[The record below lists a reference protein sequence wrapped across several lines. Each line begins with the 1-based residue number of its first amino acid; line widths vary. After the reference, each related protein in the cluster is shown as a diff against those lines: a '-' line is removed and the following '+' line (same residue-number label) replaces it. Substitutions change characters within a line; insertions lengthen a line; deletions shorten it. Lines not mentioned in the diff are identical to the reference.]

1 MLTTFFIF
9 NKILIGGMVM
19 AFNKAYWMTYN
30 RFFWMETS
38 KLLDI
43 VFIGNNNF
51 LENIALRVLLDDYRL
66 LKVNDYNVISLI
78 IKKISIE
85 DLWDLAKLDSD
96 SLIVNLAKEKVNAII
111 DETFYQK
118 EKTLYLVK

>member
-1 MLTTFFIF
+1 MTTFFIF
-9 NKILIGGMVM
+9 NNILLGGMVM

-43 VFIGNNNF
+43 VFVGNNNF
-51 LENIALRVLLDDYRL
+51 LENIAIRVLLDDYRL

-78 IKKISIE
+78 IKKLSIE

-96 SLIVNLAKEKVNAII
+96 SLIVNLAKEKVNSII
-111 DETFYQK
+111 DATFYQK

>member
-9 NKILIGGMVM
+9 NNILLGGMVM

-30 RFFWMETS
+30 RFLWMETN

-78 IKKISIE
+78 IKKLSIE
-85 DLWDLAKLDSD
+85 DLWDLAKLNFD
-96 SLIVNLAKEKVNAII
+96 SLIVNLAKEKVNSII
-111 DETFYQK
+111 DETFYKK

>member
-1 MLTTFFIF
+1 LTTFFIF
-9 NKILIGGMVM
+9 YKILIGGMVM
-19 AFNKAYWMTYN
+19 AFDKAYWMTYN

-43 VFIGNNNF
+43 VFIGNNKF
-51 LENIALRVLLDDYRL
+51 LENIAIRVLLDDYRL
-66 LKVNDYNVISLI
+66 LKIDNYNVISLI
-78 IKKISIE
+78 VKKLSIE
-85 DLWDLAKLDSD
+85 DLWDLAKLNSD
-96 SLIVNLAKEKVNAII
+96 SLIVNLAKEKVNSII

>member
-1 MLTTFFIF
+1 VLTTFFIF
-9 NKILIGGMVM
+9 NNILLGGMVM
-19 AFNKAYWMTYN
+19 AFDKAYWMTYN

-43 VFIGNNNF
+43 VFIGNNKF
-51 LENIALRVLLDDYRL
+51 LENIAIRVLLDDYRL

-78 IKKISIE
+78 IKKLSIE

-96 SLIVNLAKEKVNAII
+96 SLIVNLAKEKVNSII
-111 DETFYQK
+111 DATFYQK

>member
-1 MLTTFFIF
+1 
-9 NKILIGGMVM
+9 M

-30 RFFWMETS
+30 RFFWMETN

-78 IKKISIE
+78 IKKLSIE
-85 DLWDLAKLDSD
+85 DLWDLAKLNFD
-96 SLIVNLAKEKVNAII
+96 SLIVNLAKEKVNSII

>member
-9 NKILIGGMVM
+9 NNILLGGMVM

-30 RFFWMETS
+30 RFLWMETN

-78 IKKISIE
+78 IKKLSIE
-85 DLWDLAKLDSD
+85 DLWDLAKLNFD
-96 SLIVNLAKEKVNAII
+96 SLIVNLAKEKVNSII
-111 DETFYQK
+111 DETFYKK
-118 EKTLYLVK
+118 EKILYLVK

>member
-1 MLTTFFIF
+1 
-9 NKILIGGMVM
+9 M

-30 RFFWMETS
+30 RFFWMETN

-43 VFIGNNNF
+43 VFVGNNNF
-51 LENIALRVLLDDYRL
+51 LENIAIRVLLDDYRL

-78 IKKISIE
+78 IKKLAIE
-85 DLWDLAKLDSD
+85 DLWDLAKLNSD
-96 SLIVNLAKEKVNAII
+96 SLIVSLAKEKVNAII
-111 DETFYQK
+111 DETFHQK

>member
-9 NKILIGGMVM
+9 NNILLGGMVM

-43 VFIGNNNF
+43 VFIGNNKF
-51 LENIALRVLLDDYRL
+51 LENIAIRVLLDDYRL
-66 LKVNDYNVISLI
+66 LKIDNYNVISLI
-78 IKKISIE
+78 VKKLSIE
-85 DLWDLAKLDSD
+85 DLWDLAKLNSD
-96 SLIVNLAKEKVNAII
+96 SLIVNLAKEKVNSII

>member
-1 MLTTFFIF
+1 LTTFFIF
-9 NKILIGGMVM
+9 NNILLGGMVM

-43 VFIGNNNF
+43 VFVGNNNF
-51 LENIALRVLLDDYRL
+51 LENIAIRVLLDDYRL

-78 IKKISIE
+78 IKKLSIE

-96 SLIVNLAKEKVNAII
+96 SLIVNLAKEKVNSII
-111 DETFYQK
+111 DATFYQK

>member
-1 MLTTFFIF
+1 MTTFFIF
-9 NKILIGGMVM
+9 NNILLGGMVM

-66 LKVNDYNVISLI
+66 LKVDDYNVISLI
-78 IKKISIE
+78 IKKLAIE